1 MKNRKNEINDKVKR
15 EDRDGDDSGG
25 GGYDNILDE
34 SNRHP
39 RHLHPETTI
48 KLKNEENK
56 DDDDKDD
63 DDKKTVND
71 EDDGRQRRK
80 RQEEGAGGW
89 FIVRQLRL
97 PMKNRKD
104 VIFFNAPTSFGNNWE
119 EGGDNKVES
128 EERDGCGRGHRS

>member
-1 MKNRKNEINDKVKR
+1 M
-15 EDRDGDDSGG
+15 
-25 GGYDNILDE
+25 
-34 SNRHP
+34 
-39 RHLHPETTI
+39 
-48 KLKNEENK
+48 
-56 DDDDKDD
+56 DD

-104 VIFFNAPTSFGNNWE
+104 VIFLMHQLLLAIIGKKGGTTKSRVRRGMDVVGDIAPD
-119 EGGDNKVES
+119 GGMTNKNKNITINKLFVEFPP
-128 EERDGCGRGHRS
+128 R